1 MSDDFST
8 KTIITYT
15 NLLIDIEAFFNYLPI
30 YDICIECKNTR
41 KKRMKDLYHIDDKVE
56 EIADGSIICVKWN
69 NRTRGMV
76 LKTASV
82 VRNNT
87 QQKKKRDK
95 YFLNSV
101 TTNLFFKQEKNGE
114 VSDKLVNIKITKT
127 GRFQIT
133 GCKNDD
139 LAIKA
144 IHFLYTTMINVQ
156 KWTGKELFKLSNN
169 IYGYN
174 TENKCCIVLQ
184 TVMKNRNV
192 NIGFP
197 INREKLDSLINRE
210 YDEYLSIFDGTTSGA
225 GVNIKIQIKPDDE
238 EDLYLS
244 EINEDGEVCRKV
256 VDKSEFPNMTL
267 KLKDG
272 YHTFLCFKSGSCI
285 HSGRGKFMK
294 ETFNEFLKILNV
306 HKLDLEEK

>member
-15 NLLIDIEAFFNYLPI
+15 NLLIDIEAFFYYMPI

-69 NRTRGMV
+69 NKTRGMI

-82 VRNNT
+82 VRNNS

-101 TTNLFFKQEKNGE
+101 TTNLFFKQEKNG
-114 VSDKLVNIKITKT
+114 VLTDKLVNIKITKT

-139 LAIKA
+139 LAVKA
-144 IHFLYTTMINVQ
+144 IHFLYKTMIDVK
-156 KWTGKELFKLSNN
+156 KWTGKELFKLGNS
-169 IYGYN
+169 IYGFN
-174 TENKCCIVLQ
+174 TDNKCCIVLQ

-197 INREKLDSLINRE
+197 INREKLDYLINKE
-210 YDEYLSIFDGTTSGA
+210 YEDYLSIFDGTTSGA
-225 GVNIKIQIKPDDE
+225 GVNIKIQIKEDDE

-244 EINEDGEVCRKV
+244 EINEEGEVSRNV
-256 VDKSEFPNMTL
+256 VKKDDFPDMKL

-285 HSGRGKFMK
+285 HSGRGKCMK
-294 ETFNEFLKILNV
+294 ETFDEFLKILNL
-306 HKLDLEEK
+306 HKEELQED